1 MTGRQRTK
9 VVMLNNPLV
18 VGSAEF
24 KSWFRGSTVTDQNRN
39 PKAMY
44 HGTYL
49 DFDSFDATY
58 DFHCFACDPLL
69 AEEQA
74 RQSYSSFRTE
84 SRAAAIVVMPVYLRV
99 LRPFDPRTS
108 ECERLMRDWGL
119 GDPTLYDYG
128 EWESLEFPEVTARI
142 KSLGFDGIWTR
153 HTSQYDMLN
162 VFDPRQIKSAIGN
175 SGRFDLRTAS
185 LTDPTPALAA

>member
-1 MTGRQRTK
+1 MADK
-9 VVMLNNPLV
+9 SKPNLVMLNNPLV

-24 KSWFRGSTVTDQNRN
+24 QSWFHGSTVTDQNGN
-39 PKAMY
+39 PRAMY

-58 DFHCFACDPLL
+58 DFHCFACKPMV

-74 RQSYSSFRTE
+74 RQSYSSFKTKTGG
-84 SRAAAIVVMPVYLRV
+84 ATIVVMPVYLRV
-99 LRPFDPRTS
+99 VRPFDPRTS
-108 ECERLMRDWGL
+108 ECEKLMKDWGL
-119 GDPTLYDYG
+119 GDPTVYDYG
-128 EWESLEFPEVTARI
+128 EWESLEFPEVTTRI

-153 HTSQYDMLN
+153 HSSQYDMIN

-175 SGRFDLRTAS
+175 SGRFNPGSAS
-185 LTDPTPALAA
+185 LTDPTPALAI